1 MGNTAHINGVKLS
14 LFLVKPKDIT
24 LDITAFSIKNEDAL
38 FGKKK
43 GRDDHRE
50 KEEAGK
56 LKIQKLA
63 RKGIFKIASYV
74 PGRSI
79 EEVQKEYG
87 AKRWVKLASNE
98 NVLGPSP
105 KAIEAIRKELSS
117 IHLYPEGPCSI
128 LRQAI
133 GQKLSLPEKR
143 VVISNGADN
152 LILMIACAFV
162 NEGDEVI
169 MADPTFSVYAN
180 VTQIMGGKPVR
191 VKLKGFTHD
200 LEGMLKRVNRKTKL
214 VFVCNPNNPTGTIVH
229 RESFDTFLSRLPA
242 QVIVVLDEAYGEFM
256 EDPCIPDGL
265 DYVGK
270 KQVILLRTFSK
281 VYGLAGLRI
290 GYALGREDL
299 IRCLYQV
306 RDPFPVHRLAQ
317 VAAVAAL
324 NDEEHATRSIQM
336 VYEGRRY
343 LYKELDRIG
352 LSYVP
357 SQANFIFINFEKDSE
372 EVFRGLLGEG
382 IIIRPGKT
390 WGYPTFGRVTVGTM
404 ADNYRFIKSVKK
416 TLGR

>member
-1 MGNTAHINGVKLS
+1 MSPYS
-14 LFLVKPKDIT
+14 LGQGEYP
-24 LDITAFSIKNEDAL
+24 
-38 FGKKK
+38 
-43 GRDDHRE
+43 
-50 KEEAGK
+50 
-56 LKIQKLA
+56 LKADRLA

-74 PGRSI
+74 PGKSI
-79 EEVQKEYG
+79 EEVQKGYG

-117 IHLYPEGPCSI
+117 IHLYPESPCSI

-180 VTQIMGGKPVR
+180 VTQIMGGKPVK

-299 IRCLYQV
+299 IHCLYQV

-404 ADNYRFIKSVKK
+404 ADNYRFIKAVKK
-416 TLGR
+416 IIR